1 MKLEGIWEG
10 VLFIENLRH
19 YIKDELFKLMILS
32 VVGGTNVWGK
42 VIEEKYTD
50 GLKENQTTEVDTY
63 LVQGKVNTLEGKL
76 CLTGIRED
84 SFRIELQIDSV
95 NQIMK
100 GVYFKKN
107 GFHART
113 IIELKKINKTFR

>member
-10 VLFIENLRH
+10 VLFIENLRN
-19 YIKDELFKLMILS
+19 YIKDEAFQLMILS

-42 VIEEKYTD
+42 VIEEKSND
-50 GLKENQTTEVDTY
+50 GLKENQTTEFDTY
-63 LVQGKVNTLEGKL
+63 FFQGKVNTLEGKL
-76 CLTGIRED
+76 CLTGISED

-100 GVYFKKN
+100 GVYSRKN
-107 GFHART
+107 GPYART
-113 IIELKKINKTFR
+113 IIELKKLNTTFR

>member
-1 MKLEGIWEG
+1 MGLEGIWEG

-19 YIKDELFKLMILS
+19 YIRDEPFRLVILS
-32 VVGGTNVWGK
+32 VVGGINVWGK
-42 VIEEKYTD
+42 VIEEKSIG
-50 GLKENQTTEVDTY
+50 GLKENQTTEFDTY
-63 LVQGKVNTLEGKL
+63 FFQGKVNTPEGKL

-100 GVYFKKN
+100 GVYFRKN
-107 GFHART
+107 GSHART
-113 IIELKKINKTFR
+113 IIELKKSNKTFR